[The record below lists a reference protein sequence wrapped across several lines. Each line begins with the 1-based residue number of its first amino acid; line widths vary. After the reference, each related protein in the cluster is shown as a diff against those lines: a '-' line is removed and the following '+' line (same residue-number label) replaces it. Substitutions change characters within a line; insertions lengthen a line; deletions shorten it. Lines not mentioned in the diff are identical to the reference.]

1 LKYVL
6 LPFIILLSGLAG
18 FGQYSSDG
26 LLPAFP
32 KPKKAFADTVWTIR
46 GQTIL
51 DKRYKKW
58 KVDFVLDGRQTL
70 LSNTRVRL
78 GGIRVG
84 LEYRRVNRFGIGI
97 YTLGDGVN
105 VNSLA
110 EVDSRINAA
119 TLNLA
124 YASLFYERILFFHRK
139 WEWSVTAHLGAGEI
153 TGKYRLP
160 DESEDRTYSQLVRP
174 LEGSTL
180 LYFNLNYFISIGAG
194 VGYRYIP
201 STPEELRSVYNA
213 PVGILRLRIR
223 LVKMVVGAF
232 DKDIRTAP

>member
-1 LKYVL
+1 MKNIL
-6 LPFIILLSGLAG
+6 LTLVILLSGFAG
-18 FGQYSSDG
+18 FSQYTSEG
-26 LLPAFP
+26 LIPTFQ
-32 KPKKAFADTVWTIR
+32 KPRKGYSDTVWTIK

-78 GGIRVG
+78 GGVRVG

-97 YTLGDGVN
+97 YTLGDGVK
-105 VNSLA
+105 VNSLT
-110 EVDSRINAA
+110 EVDSRINDA

-124 YASLFYERILFFHRK
+124 YASIFYERILYFHKK
-139 WEWSVTAHLGAGEI
+139 WEWSATAHLGFGEI

-160 DESEDRTYSQLVRP
+160 DESEDRTYFQSVRP
-174 LEGSTL
+174 IEGSTL
-180 LYFNLNYFISIGAG
+180 LYYNLTYFMSIGTG
-194 VGYRYIP
+194 VGCRYIP
-201 STPEELRSVYNA
+201 STPEEIRPVYNA

-232 DKDIRTAP
+232 DRDVRTAY